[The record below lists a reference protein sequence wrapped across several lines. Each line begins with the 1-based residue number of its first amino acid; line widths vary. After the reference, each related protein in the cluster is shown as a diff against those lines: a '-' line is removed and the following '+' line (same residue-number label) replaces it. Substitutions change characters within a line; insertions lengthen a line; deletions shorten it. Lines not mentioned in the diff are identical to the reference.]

1 MSRGWDRFVFN
12 QSTWTAVNLWRM
24 YMRYGTAPLRFQGRP
39 GHMFSKHFLRI
50 YDLQRNGTAFQ
61 TPEALLRRVGLFG
74 LTQRSLRQDLTV
86 RCPSAVHTHPAKCCL
101 TGKPPAHSW
110 TAACMCNKDGAYKL
124 SSSCGDRRAWATM
137 RTCTALRR
145 SLSAP

>member
-1 MSRGWDRFVFN
+1 MFN

-74 LTQRSLRQDLTV
+74 LTQRSMRQDLAV
-86 RCPSAVHTHPAKCCL
+86 RRPSAVHRHTAKCHL
-101 TGKPPAHSW
+101 TGNTHRHKPHYSF
-110 TAACMCNKDGAYKL
+110 ACAK
-124 SSSCGDRRAWATM
+124 WAKQAVMSPVGTGQHGP
-137 RTCTALRR
+137 R
-145 SLSAP
+145 

>member
-1 MSRGWDRFVFN
+1 MLPLRQPTCKCMCRFVFN

-61 TPEALLRRVGLFG
+61 TPGALLRRVGLFG
-74 LTQRSLRQDLTV
+74 LTQRSMRQDLAVRALPCTV
-86 RCPSAVHTHPAKCCL
+86 FASQPGVADTVH
-101 TGKPPAHSW
+101 HSQ
-110 TAACMCNKDGAYKL
+110 
-124 SSSCGDRRAWATM
+124 RM
-137 RTCTALRR
+137 RTCLQ
-145 SLSAP
+145 LWHM